1 MAVEVELKARVTHL
15 DLTRS
20 RLESR
25 ATGEPSTYQDTYYD
39 WPDHRLT
46 ETGRQELRVRIITSQ
61 QGTRRILTYKGA
73 ATSSTDTPE
82 YETDVADSGVLDAI
96 LTRLGLA
103 HLITYTKNCV
113 NYRFTAHGHP
123 ILATL
128 VQVPELDAAFLEI
141 ETVIPDTTS
150 SEAAGTAIRRALAD
164 LSLGDDDLDPTFYI
178 DMVTAARA
186 DLTTAASP
194 D

>member
-1 MAVEVELKARVTHL
+1 MAVEVELKARVTDP

-25 ATGEPSTYQDTYYD
+25 ATGEPSTYHDTYYD

-46 ETGRQELRVRIITSQ
+46 DTGRQELRVRVVTSPQ
-61 QGTRRILTYKGA
+61 ATRRILTYKGT
-73 ATSSTDTPE
+73 ATSATDIPE

-96 LTRLGLA
+96 LSRLGLT
-103 HLITYTKNCV
+103 HLIAYTKNCI

-128 VQVPELDAAFLEI
+128 VQVPELDAVFLEI

-150 SEAAGTAIRRALAD
+150 SDTAGNAIRRTLAD
-164 LSLGDDDLDPTFYI
+164 LGLGDDDLDPTFYI
-178 DMVTAARA
+178 DMITAARA
-186 DLTTAASP
+186 TPTATP